1 VHCVSSLRRPPH
13 NVRGRR
19 VRCADAND
27 SRSIQT
33 IVPRELKRVNEED
46 EDQIAKQEQQQVA
59 EGRRTRRVEF
69 GRLRTL
75 ELYELGH

>member
-1 VHCVSSLRRPPH
+1 M
-13 NVRGRR
+13 
-19 VRCADAND
+19 
-27 SRSIQT
+27 
-33 IVPRELKRVNEED
+33 D

-75 ELYELGH
+75 ELYGLGH